1 MMPVQVCGPAIITM
15 ATEMI
20 PTTEIGGTNRVMS
33 TEGTT
38 DMIQVKTCGQAM
50 KIMIA
55 EVIFPTTMKLDGIHS
70 MMNIEGS
77 TCIFNRMLIMTDMVM
92 VMVTMTTS
100 MTVIMPP

>member
-1 MMPVQVCGPAIITM
+1 MMAM

-20 PTTEIGGTNRVMS
+20 PTTITEIGGTDSVMN

-38 DMIQVKTCGQAM
+38 NIIQVITCGQAM
-50 KIMIA
+50 KIMIT